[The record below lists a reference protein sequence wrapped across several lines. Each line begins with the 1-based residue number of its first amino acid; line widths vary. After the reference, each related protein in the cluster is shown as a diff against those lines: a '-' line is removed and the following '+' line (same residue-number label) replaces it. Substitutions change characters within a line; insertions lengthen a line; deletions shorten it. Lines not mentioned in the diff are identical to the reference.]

1 MPLSLVTNTMA
12 MRCRVYLDEST
23 SSLQSAMNRM
33 ASGYRI
39 NSAKDDAAGYAIA
52 AQMGTKLSSYDVASN
67 NTQIGADLLSTLE
80 ENYDL
85 INDHLERIRELTMQA
100 SNDTYSEESKRAIEA
115 EILARYN
122 EITRVANSTE
132 YNGFYLMDGS
142 IQGDL
147 GLQAGIYGDSSSRIT
162 MEAFLFAP
170 ATTSALMVRNDIE
183 VLAAECAGLSPD
195 AAADP
200 DKRAY
205 AMLSVIDDAITNIA
219 DRVTQIGAIQN
230 RLESALSAIDV
241 ASENLTSSVST
252 IRDADIATESTN
264 YIQSQI
270 MQQAASTLLMTA
282 NQAPSIALDL
292 L

>member
-12 MRCRVYLDEST
+12 MRCRTYLDSST

-39 NSAKDDAAGYAIA
+39 NTAKDDAAGYTIA
-52 AQMGTKLSSYDVASN
+52 ASMGTKLSSYDVASN

-80 ENYDL
+80 ENFDL

-100 SNDTYSEESKRAIEA
+100 ANDTYSTESKQAIEA
-115 EILARYN
+115 EIFARYN
-122 EITRVANSTE
+122 EITRVANSCE

-142 IQGDL
+142 IGGDL
-147 GLQAGIYGDSSSRIT
+147 GLQAGIYGDTSSRIT
-162 MEAFLFAP
+162 MEAFLFEA
-170 ATTSALMVRNDIE
+170 ATTTALIGRDDID
-183 VLAAECAGLSPD
+183 VLAEECAGLATGT
-195 AAADP
+195 AAHD
-200 DKRAY
+200 
-205 AMLSVIDDAITNIA
+205 MLSIIDEAITNVA
-219 DRVTQIGAIQN
+219 TRVTQIGAIQN
-230 RLESALSAIDV
+230 RLDSALSAIEV

-264 YIQSQI
+264 YIQAQI